1 MIPNWKYVARS
12 MIGIV
17 IGMIQRKENYD
28 VLAWNSSIKW
38 GQIKSQR
45 DGNGCSLTQTR

>member
-1 MIPNWKYVARS
+1 

-17 IGMIQRKENYD
+17 IGPIRIQENYD
-28 VLAWNSSIKW
+28 VPTSKSSKKW

-45 DGNGCSLTQTR
+45 DADGHIV